1 MVSKAH
7 TQVQGNT
14 YTKYTD
20 GGYSYKNFHTTCTGE
35 KWTSTFYSPNG
46 DGAGIYKSSGCDK
59 CGKITE
65 FEKNGIGDKLHIMW
79 TPE

>member
-1 MVSKAH
+1 MAITLEQTSIQMGDIH
-7 TQVQGNT
+7 TRISTQHVQVRNGLVLFT
-14 YTKYTD
+14 M
-20 GGYSYKNFHTTCTGE
+20 E
-35 KWTSTFYSPNG
+35 MENG

-59 CGKITE
+59 CGKLTE

>member
-1 MVSKAH
+1 MKKPPVILKQ
-7 TQVQGNT
+7 TLVLFT
-14 YTKYTD
+14 M
-20 GGYSYKNFHTTCTGE
+20 E
-35 KWTSTFYSPNG
+35 MENG

-65 FEKNGIGDKLHIMW
+65 FEKNGIGDKLHIML